1 MKKSVKTQNETTL
14 ESVVTARA
22 KQEANRLG
30 VALPS
35 YIASIATKA
44 DRLPMTIEVRV
55 DDIVRIS
62 KIAKG
67 GRVREWVESV
77 VVDVLE
83 CEEGEAAELAAKN

>member
-44 DRLPMTIEVRV
+44 DRLPVTIEVRV
-55 DDIVRIS
+55 DDIALIS

-67 GRVREWVESV
+67 RRVAEWIEGV
-77 VVDVLE
+77 VVDCLE
-83 CEEGEAAELAAKN
+83 CESEELAAKN